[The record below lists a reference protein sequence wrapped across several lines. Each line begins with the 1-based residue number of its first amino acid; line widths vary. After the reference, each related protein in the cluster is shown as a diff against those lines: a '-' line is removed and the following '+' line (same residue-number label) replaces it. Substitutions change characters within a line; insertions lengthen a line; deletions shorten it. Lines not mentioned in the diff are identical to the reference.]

1 MVINLRDL
9 RDLRDLIT
17 NIVFFSH
24 SYLIKRLTAISFL
37 CVGVLITFFIQ
48 TIGSDVGIYSDIKS
62 IGIISQGI
70 DFLSIGIIS
79 PGIDFYSKNDK
90 SSDLPNLPDSEILE
104 RLPGI
109 LWSSEGDT
117 RKSFLELLHLISKK
131 EQSNFSTTTVKQA
144 LIVLQKIMNDLSNN
158 PKGYINHSE
167 ISKLP
172 VISDVYTIFYKE
184 SILPGCDIKIYENIL
199 K

>member
-1 MVINLRDL
+1 MVINLREI
-9 RDLRDLIT
+9 RDIIT
-17 NIVFFSH
+17 NIVFYSH
-24 SYLIKRLTAISFL
+24 SCLIKRLTAISFL

-48 TIGSDVGIYSDIKS
+48 LIGSDVGIYSEIKS

-70 DFLSIGIIS
+70 DILSIGIIS

-90 SSDLPNLPDSEILE
+90 SPGIDLPNLPDSEILE

-117 RKSFLELLHLISKK
+117 RKSFLDLLHLISKK

-144 LIVLQKIMNDLSNN
+144 LSVLQKIMKDLSNN

-172 VISDVYTIFYKE
+172 VISDVSTIFYKE

>member
-1 MVINLRDL
+1 MVINLREI
-9 RDLRDLIT
+9 RDIIT
-17 NIVFFSH
+17 NIVFYSH
-24 SYLIKRLTAISFL
+24 SCLIKRLTAISFL

-48 TIGSDVGIYSDIKS
+48 LIGSDVGIYSEIKS

-70 DFLSIGIIS
+70 DILSIGIIS

-90 SSDLPNLPDSEILE
+90 SPGIDLPNLPDSEILE

-117 RKSFLELLHLISKK
+117 RKSFLDLLHLISKK

-144 LIVLQKIMNDLSNN
+144 LIVLQKIMKDLSNN

>member
-1 MVINLRDL
+1 MVINLREI
-9 RDLRDLIT
+9 RDIIT
-17 NIVFFSH
+17 NIVFYSH
-24 SYLIKRLTAISFL
+24 SCLIKRLTAISFL

-48 TIGSDVGIYSDIKS
+48 LIGSDVGIYSEIKS

-70 DFLSIGIIS
+70 DILSIGIIS

-90 SSDLPNLPDSEILE
+90 SPGIDLPNLPDSEILE

-144 LIVLQKIMNDLSNN
+144 LIVLQKIMKDLSNN